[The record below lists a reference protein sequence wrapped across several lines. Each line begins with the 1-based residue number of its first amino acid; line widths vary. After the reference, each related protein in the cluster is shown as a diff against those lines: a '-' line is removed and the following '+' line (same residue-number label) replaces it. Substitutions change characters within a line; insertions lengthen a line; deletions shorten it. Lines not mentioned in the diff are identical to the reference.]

1 MARQRS
7 PFFAEIY
14 RLVAQIPEGRVATY
28 GQIALLAGHPMA
40 ARQVGTAMSG
50 APAHLRLP
58 CHRVINRLGELA
70 PEHAFGGYEI
80 QRMLLEGEGITFLD
94 NGRVD
99 LKRHLWREGYTEA
112 QPGADDSF

>member
-1 MARQRS
+1 MARSRS
-7 PFFAEIY
+7 LFYTRIY
-14 RLVAQIPEGRVATY
+14 ELVAQIPPGRVATY
-28 GQIALLAGHPMA
+28 GQIALLAGNPMA
-40 ARQVGTAMSG
+40 ARQVGYAMSG
-50 APAHLRLP
+50 APVELKLP

-99 LKRHLWREGYTEA
+99 LKQHLWREAMYKE
-112 QPGADDSF
+112 